1 VTANCVLCEQD
12 GGEIVWSNALARVV
26 NVNDDDHPGFCRV
39 ILQRHVREMTDLP
52 DGERNDLMRIVFAV
66 EQVQRKLL
74 SPEKINLASF
84 GNMVAHVHWHVI
96 PRFESDPQFPNPV
109 WGSRTGGTVQLLP
122 PDYWEQL
129 REELIASLGATEA
142 L

>member
-39 ILQRHVREMTDLP
+39 ILQRHIREMTDLP
-52 DGERNDLMRIVFAV
+52 DSERSDLMRIVFAV

-109 WGSRTGGTVQLLP
+109 WGSRMGGTVQLLP
-122 PDYWEQL
+122 PDYWKQM